1 MMIEELNIFK
11 KRIFGRKKLTL
22 QSTKNDIRGGRL
34 FLSNPDNSITALVSF
49 GPLGRMLN
57 YNQGLREYARVM
69 KKSAVAAIGLWLGK
83 TLFSKELSIT
93 IKKRG
98 SNKSLKF
105 SSQLNQNQFFMMTA
119 KESSLSL
126 RLRRNEGYNLWD
138 APLRNFDGCWSA
150 PVMWPLSW

>member
-11 KRIFGRKKLTL
+11 KRIFGRKKLIL

-69 KKSAVAAIGLWLGK
+69 KKSAIAAIGLWLGK
-83 TLFSKELSIT
+83 NFIFKGTQYYHKEERFKQELEI
-93 IKKRG
+93 
-98 SNKSLKF
+98 
-105 SSQLNQNQFFMMTA
+105 FFMI
-119 KESSLSL
+119 KSESVL
-126 RLRRNEGYNLWD
+126 YD
-138 APLRNFDGCWSA
+138 DGKRKFIIFE
-150 PVMWPLSW
+150 VKKK

>member
-83 TLFSKELSIT
+83 NFIFKGTQYYHKEERFKQELEVLFT
-93 IKKRG
+93 IKSESVLYDDGKR
-98 SNKSLKF
+98 KF
-105 SSQLNQNQFFMMTA
+105 IIFEV
-119 KESSLSL
+119 KKK
-126 RLRRNEGYNLWD
+126 
-138 APLRNFDGCWSA
+138 
-150 PVMWPLSW
+150 

>member
-57 YNQGLREYARVM
+57 YRQGLREYARVM

-83 TLFSKELSIT
+83 NIIFKGTQYYHKEERFKQELET
-93 IKKRG
+93 
-98 SNKSLKF
+98 
-105 SSQLNQNQFFMMTA
+105 FFMI
-119 KESSLSL
+119 KSESIL
-126 RLRRNEGYNLWD
+126 YD
-138 APLRNFDGCWSA
+138 DGKRKF
-150 PVMWPLSW
+150 VVFEVKKK